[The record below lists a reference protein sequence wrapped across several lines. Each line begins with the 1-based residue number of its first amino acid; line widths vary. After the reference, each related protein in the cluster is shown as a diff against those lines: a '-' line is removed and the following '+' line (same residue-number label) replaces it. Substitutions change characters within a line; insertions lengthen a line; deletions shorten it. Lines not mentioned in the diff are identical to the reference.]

1 MQASSAPLA
10 TVKGQLPLVRRHEAD
25 EMTGSVGWSR
35 GARARCTAF
44 LSVSERVDRGVV
56 VAAVVVE
63 VETALARV
71 GTFRMCTSLLPPR
84 SRSPGQDE

>member
-1 MQASSAPLA
+1 MA
-10 TVKGQLPLVRRHEAD
+10 TVKGRLPLVRRHEAE

-35 GARARCTAF
+35 GAGARCTAF
-44 LSVSERVDRGVV
+44 LSVSERVDRVV
-56 VAAVVVE
+56 EVAAVAE